1 MIEPESAKQFTFRRA
16 TDGDV
21 PAIVEFNLQLAL
33 ETEGKSLNPE
43 TIQQGVSRGIQQF
56 PEAQYFIAEC
66 ERQLVGQLMFTREWS
81 DWRNGWMLWLQSVYV
96 RQDFRRKGVFRN
108 LLNSALAVVNKD
120 SGAIGLRLYVEKEN
134 EPAIAAYERLK
145 FKDTGYRILET
156 VPIAD
161 EVQALRT
168 F

>member
-1 MIEPESAKQFTFRRA
+1 MIEPESAEQFTFRRA

-21 PAIVEFNLQLAL
+21 ATIVEFNVQLAL

-120 SGAIGLRLYVEKEN
+120 SGVIGLRLYVEKEN
-134 EPAIAAYERLK
+134 ETAIAAYERLK

>member
-1 MIEPESAKQFTFRRA
+1 MIERESAEQFTFRRA

-21 PAIVEFNLQLAL
+21 ATIVEFNLQLAL
-33 ETEGKSLNPE
+33 ETEGKVLNPE
-43 TIQQGVSRGIQQF
+43 TMQQGVSRGIKQF
-56 PEAQYFIAEC
+56 PEAQYFLAEC
-66 ERQLVGQLMFTREWS
+66 GRQLVGQLMFTREWS

-96 RQDFRRKGVFRN
+96 RQGFRGRGVFRN
-108 LLNSALAVVNKD
+108 LLDSALAVVNKD
-120 SGAIGLRLYVEKEN
+120 GGAVGLRLYVEKDN
-134 EPAIAAYERLK
+134 EPAIAAYERLQ

-168 F
+168 L

>member
-1 MIEPESAKQFTFRRA
+1 MIEPEAAEQFTFRRA

-21 PAIVEFNLQLAL
+21 TTIVEFNLQLAL
-33 ETEGKSLNPE
+33 ETEGKALNPE
-43 TIQQGVSRGIQQF
+43 TMQQGVARGIQQF

-96 RQDFRRKGVFRN
+96 RQDFRGRGVFRN

-134 EPAIAAYERLK
+134 KPAIAAYERLQ
-145 FKDTGYRILET
+145 FKDAGYRILET
-156 VPIAD
+156 VPITD
-161 EVQALRT
+161 EV
-168 F
+168 